1 MFGNRLY
8 NINMGEGT
16 NMEEFL
22 LGIKNLQI
30 QIGGISDIMKDEDV
44 VI

>member
-22 LGIKNLQI
+22 FRMKNLQI
-30 QIGGISDIMKDEDV
+30 QIGGM
-44 VI
+44 

>member
-1 MFGNRLY
+1 
-8 NINMGEGT
+8 MGEGT